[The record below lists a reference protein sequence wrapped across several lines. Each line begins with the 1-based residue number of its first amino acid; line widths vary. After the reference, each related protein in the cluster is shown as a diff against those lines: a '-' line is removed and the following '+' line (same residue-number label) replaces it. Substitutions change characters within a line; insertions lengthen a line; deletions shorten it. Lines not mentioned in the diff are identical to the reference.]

1 MVSQVR
7 VELTKGQSAS
17 LIAQGQV
24 TCMFTNQSI
33 RLDFPSPTYLLGTGI
48 KMSLWVSPRLEFFP
62 SVISVFIFMIRN
74 KISMKNG

>member
-33 RLDFPSPTYLLGTGI
+33 RLDFPSPIYLFRHWDKDVPLGLPKVRVLSFCHI
-48 KMSLWVSPRLEFFP
+48 
-62 SVISVFIFMIRN
+62 IFYIHD
-74 KISMKNG
+74 KE